1 MGCPTSVFQYGVLLI
16 WCLVLGLGFFVGFFF
31 FFFLFSPVLEQPCSL
46 PSLWLEEWNR
56 AILHLF
62 GGCYAQSPS
71 HLFLCIIQWGAETWP
86 AATHLLSVSD
96 PLCWLSLYN
105 LSWPF
110 RGEKLSNWN
119 RCQYLEKGLSSIR
132 FPSGQM
138 TEAGHL
144 FNLALGTAK
153 IQQTSYK
160 LLEPVAR
167 SWTKI
172 QPCHLCINVLWIH
185 PAFKMQVTGI
195 KRSSRGIAVPVS
207 SSAYCFVIKGLCAQT
222 TWVQRAREAKP
233 RKHRFRLS
241 IINGKVWPSLTHL
254 EGAEERL
261 VTEFDTALMKR
272 VTFLNAQRV
281 LAEPASA
288 ALVCTGP
295 LVPCH
300 AAGWDLRRWGI
311 LWTGSPCLASPMVPS
326 PNRRALAF
334 GRELTG
340 LPWAA
345 SFQTVLFWS
354 FKVNDGWASRVDF
367 EGSEKCNRVA
377 SISHLIF
384 LTQEGKMKN
393 MRHLP
398 LNLQDF
404 CLMWFIISISDVS
417 GIKTW
422 KHGPRRRV
430 LDWPCVGGG

>member
-1 MGCPTSVFQYGVLLI
+1 
-16 WCLVLGLGFFVGFFF
+16 
-31 FFFLFSPVLEQPCSL
+31 
-46 PSLWLEEWNR
+46 
-56 AILHLF
+56 
-62 GGCYAQSPS
+62 
-71 HLFLCIIQWGAETWP
+71 
-86 AATHLLSVSD
+86 
-96 PLCWLSLYN
+96 
-105 LSWPF
+105 
-110 RGEKLSNWN
+110 
-119 RCQYLEKGLSSIR
+119 
-132 FPSGQM
+132 M

-185 PAFKMQVTGI
+185 PTFKMQVTGI

-281 LAEPASA
+281 LVEPASA

-295 LVPCH
+295 LVPRH

-430 LDWPCVGGG
+430 LDWPWWEGARQLVQLLSHDGKVGRFIWNGRVGWPLVQLRQVTSFPKGRTCVQMLFFFPFVKLRETPTNYFNNFRSFYCVLVDLRSIKWHIRTSLTWPECLFAISVQSDVTSCNAWLKVWGGTESLSKKIFFFHLTVQCHWDGG